1 MRQMQNDARMS
12 HTSLHRTANGFKS
25 FHKDIFIGL
34 ILWAFGIIKKKMS
47 GKKKNH
53 YANEYGS
60 SKLFVCTSAELV
72 RDVNRIIIS
81 ALSL

>member
-47 GKKKNH
+47 GKKKKIITLMST
-53 YANEYGS
+53 A
-60 SKLFVCTSAELV
+60 V
-72 RDVNRIIIS
+72 RS
-81 ALSL
+81 YLSVLQPSWCEMLTV